1 MATATK
7 VVSYVGERIRQLR
20 TEYDHGKGLSQ
31 EALARELDVT
41 ANTISRWETATYKP
55 DLGDLERLAHFFGVS
70 ILHFFRSEEPAKD
83 EQMKALLRTAK
94 DLPLNEIEELRR
106 YVEFRKARFL
116 YSGHDGARPRPGRPA
131 KRSA

>member
-1 MATATK
+1 MATATN
-7 VVSYVGERIRQLR
+7 VVGYVGERIRQLR

-31 EALARELDVT
+31 DALAKEVKVT
-41 ANTISRWETATYKP
+41 ANTVSRWETATYKP
-55 DLGDLERLAHFFGVS
+55 DLEDLERLARFFGVS
-70 ILHFFRSEEPAKD
+70 ILHFFPNEEPARD

-94 DLPLNEIEELRR
+94 DLPKGEIEELRR

-116 YSGHDGARPRPGRPA
+116 YTSGSRPRPGRRA